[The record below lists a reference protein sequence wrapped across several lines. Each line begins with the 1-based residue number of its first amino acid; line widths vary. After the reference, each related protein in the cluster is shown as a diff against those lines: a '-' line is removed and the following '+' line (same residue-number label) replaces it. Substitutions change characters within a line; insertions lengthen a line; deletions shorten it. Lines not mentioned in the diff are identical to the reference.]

1 MSSRL
6 DITGHLIEFHLNVSV
21 GHHLMLYHTLSC
33 KKGGFITLKHNEVRD
48 ITSDLLDEVCVDV
61 RKEPIPQEV
70 NNEDLPREEN
80 KS

>member
-1 MSSRL
+1 
-6 DITGHLIEFHLNVSV
+6 
-21 GHHLMLYHTLSC
+21 MLYHTLSC
-33 KKGGFITLKHNEVRD
+33 KKGGFITLKRNEVRD